1 MKASWR
7 YWIKSQISLVEST
20 QLNSPLSCCQ
30 DWRGTWSTSPCTP
43 RHHHHCHQ
51 LESCQE
57 HSPLQCRSRAPWISV
72 SPWTWSRVREMRD
85 ETLHHWISDN
95 PGCWSLSLK
104 SWFKPHVETLK
115 MITLWCFDERLSS
128 SSVHVFSH
136 LPGDR
141 MIEILVNAGAG
152 VVTHQGEPPEWPA
165 VHHSDAEG
173 WTVHLLLRQLYI
185 QELDILSEVWILVGI
200 LDHSALHSWYCY
212 NLSVEMMNHKPV

>member
-104 SWFKPHVETLK
+104 SWFKPHVETQDDHLV
-115 MITLWCFDERLSS
+115 MFWWETELFFCSCLLSSPRWQDDRDTCECWGWCGYPPGWTSRMTCSPPLWCSGVDSTSPAPATL
-128 SSVHVFSH
+128 H
-136 LPGDR
+136 PG
-141 MIEILVNAGAG
+141 
-152 VVTHQGEPPEWPA
+152 TWHSEW
-165 VHHSDAEG
+165 S
-173 WTVHLLLRQLYI
+173 
-185 QELDILSEVWILVGI
+185 LDSCWHPGSQC
-200 LDHSALHSWYCY
+200 SA
-212 NLSVEMMNHKPV
+212 